1 MSSII
6 LIVNIVL
13 FVFMALSILLGLIR
27 NFKSN
32 LCSLIAV
39 IVVAILT
46 FALSGVIASALQGIE
61 IGGQTIQALIETA
74 LAESLELENLNST
87 VLSEYASSISFTVW
101 HIVSFI
107 GLLVV
112 GFIAIGPLLKL
123 ILKLVIPLS
132 NQKTTNVGLKIAGV
146 AISFVSFMIC
156 ITLITAPI
164 FGLTQIVEEVAV
176 EFEEQNQEVSI
187 DNEISE
193 VLSEV
198 NNGPFVKFM
207 KVYSGKDLGLQKS
220 ILNSMTQIE
229 TKYGKIEIVGEMDKY
244 MELIKVA
251 VCFVEDSD
259 NLYQTLLDNKEQ
271 LFSTLKDTE
280 SISSIMPAIIEII
293 RISGDLEIN
302 YFDELDWSKETIN
315 FIEVFESL
323 VNSLDEL
330 SFDPNNPTNVLGNT
344 GLPSALQ
351 ELGYEMQDSKIMTD
365 IILDILNSY
374 LIEALS
380 KEAPETLQ
388 DLFEILDLTQMNLS
402 NDFYILGQIFN
413 VVYSIGLDENSSIN
427 YLDKIDEIGSLID
440 LPFKLSTIQGN
451 ELVVVETLL
460 EFTGLNTILAENNF
474 ELDFQGQDIPTEIT
488 HIKNAIVKLLYLC
501 KENNVDL
508 DNLNIQQ
515 LLQDVLNSENESSK
529 TLLDE
534 FLDASFSS
542 NTLTN
547 TFISFIS
554 NLFNEFGA
562 EWKSQE
568 FKAIEEDITN
578 LNKEE
583 FKEST
588 LIILELINEIE
599 SFESLDFLNMNSE
612 TLLKY
617 ENVLLDLSA
626 CSIITLDPILS
637 YLESGINS
645 GLNIEIDLL
654 DTINDEDNSGSNVNE
669 WQAEISNLF
678 DILGYFSGVSID
690 TSSLSTSANNI
701 GSGLDLMKES
711 LIFGNDLNNDGTL
724 TTNDNV
730 FNQIIVGFLDQFGL
744 VSPNNPNGFITLEQA
759 NSEDW
764 NTYNW
769 VNELSA
775 LAIFDINASTQNT
788 DILSEIQESKII
800 IKYFDIAGLI
810 NEKVE
815 NVEFNQGE
823 IHIKLSDYINGGEPF
838 TNDDLV
844 TLDWGY
850 EAENI
855 DTLVSSFEAT
865 SPANLIS
872 NLENLSTYEPNSIA
886 GKVASDILETLGI

>member
-74 LAESLELENLNST
+74 LAEGLELENLNST

-146 AISFVSFMIC
+146 AISFISFMIC

-164 FGLTQIVEEVAV
+164 FGLTQIAEEVAV

-193 VLSEV
+193 ALSEV

-259 NLYQTLLDNKEQ
+259 NLYQALLDNKEQ

-293 RISGDLEIN
+293 RISSDLEIN

-315 FIEVFESL
+315 FIEVFETL
-323 VNSLDEL
+323 VNSLYEL
-330 SFDPNNPTNVLGNT
+330 SFDPNNPTNVLGNS

-374 LIEALS
+374 LIDALS

-413 VVYSIGLDENSSIN
+413 VLYSIGLDENSSIN

-451 ELVVVETLL
+451 ELLVVETLL

-501 KENNVDL
+501 KEHNVDL
-508 DNLNIQQ
+508 DNLNILQ

-534 FLDASFSS
+534 FLNASFSS
-542 NTLTN
+542 NILTN

-554 NLFNEFGA
+554 NLFNELGA

-583 FKEST
+583 FKDSI
-588 LIILELINEIE
+588 LIILELINEVE

-654 DTINDEDNSGSNVNE
+654 DSIKDEDNSGSNVNE

-764 NTYNW
+764 TTYNW

-775 LAIFDINASTQNT
+775 LAVFDINASTQNT

-815 NVEFNQGE
+815 NVEFSQGE
-823 IHIKLSDYINGGEPF
+823 IHIKLSDYINDGEPF
-838 TNDDLV
+838 TNDDLA

-855 DTLVSSFEAT
+855 DTLVSSFEVT

-872 NLENLSTYEPNSIA
+872 NLENLSSSEPNSIA